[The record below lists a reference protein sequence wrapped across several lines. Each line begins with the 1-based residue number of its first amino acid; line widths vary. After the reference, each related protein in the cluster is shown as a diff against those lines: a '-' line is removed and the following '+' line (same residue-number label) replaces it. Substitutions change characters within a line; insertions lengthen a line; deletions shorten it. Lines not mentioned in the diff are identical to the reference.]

1 MVFASPNSR
10 RKHLYKSTPVGSVEI
25 LEEEPV
31 AFLLVFNVMR
41 MTTLATPDIE
51 TLLTAIATMLED
63 AAVECELKS
72 SFNIFIY
79 LLLHL
84 HDSVL

>member
-1 MVFASPNSR
+1 MVLASPKSL
-10 RKHLYKSTPVGSVEI
+10 RKHLYKLIPVGSVEV
-25 LEEEPV
+25 EEPV

-41 MTTLATPDIE
+41 MTTLATPDIV

-63 AAVECELKS
+63 AAVACELKS